1 MSGAVELLRRL
12 SEIGATVNPAGDKL
26 VVRAGARPVPAELV
40 KHLRAAKAEVL
51 AALTPATGGR
61 DAAWWR
67 RELTVR
73 TLVLGER
80 SRGEA
85 ERLAFDHLVLEWHRD
100 HGARVPEWQCAG
112 CGKPIGGPEVL
123 ALADGN
129 RVHFQA
135 LDCLLRYGERWRAAA
150 TAALRAFGLHPS
162 EGSEPLLPWELGSD
176 HGG

>member
-1 MSGAVELLRRL
+1 MSAAAELLRRL

-51 AALTPATGGR
+51 AALAPTTGGH

-73 TLVLGER
+73 TLDRLLGDR
-80 SRGEA
+80 TRGDA
-85 ERLAFDHLVLEWHRD
+85 ERLAFNHLVLEWHRD
-100 HGARVPEWQCAG
+100 HGASVPKWQCAG
-112 CGKPIGGPEVL
+112 CGKPIGGLEVL

-135 LDCLLRYGERWRAAA
+135 LDCLLRYGERWRSAA
-150 TAALRAFGLHPS
+150 TAALRSLGLDPPT
-162 EGSEPLLPWELGSD
+162 GFEPL
-176 HGG
+176 